1 MSIVVKMN
9 RDYSPI
15 ANKGANNNE
24 NARKTVDARS
34 LKVGDRA
41 GLIDAK
47 KENARNKA
55 MKLISDAWGRDEE
68 ATKMREKLGE
78 LKKEAFAEYADWKGK
93 VEYADVQKAELKEK
107 YGITND
113 SAEQKDL
120 ELLTKYQNNMM
131 GVSQDEFSEE
141 EIERLKELQTAELT
155 DYQKEAIS
163 INRQQV
169 LAKQEMR
176 TAESKLIS
184 LTQNIKDAK
193 VDQLKSQDML
203 NAANAAED
211 IMEAA
216 NKEIKGLLIQD
227 GIDEVNEKAEETA
240 EQIKENGEKR
250 EEQEERIEEA
260 KEERKEQEE
269 IIENSVEK
277 DRLDM
282 NTKASVNTASQVKDA
297 QVRIQKIMD
306 ENNMISED
314 IKGIKIDVL
323 ASLAIPDVPLESQ
336 QKIVA
341 TLDKEQNILV
351 SQRSQLSALDDLIK
365 ARFVEMFGDP
375 VSNPMRWETIILEEC
390 LERIDNGKSFVCS
403 DKPRTGKDPAVLKL
417 SAATYGD
424 YRPQEN
430 KALLDPNQ
438 FIDAAEVHAGDLLFT
453 RKNTP
458 ELVGM
463 AAYVSKTPPKL
474 MMPDLIFRL
483 VPNERINPVF
493 LWQLINCRE
502 FRPFIQTISGGS
514 AKSMSN
520 ISKERLGK
528 ISIICPPRFEQ
539 DKLNPIIQQID
550 KSKSAIQRP
559 LIR

>member
-9 RDYSPI
+9 TDYS
-15 ANKGANNNE
+15 AVLAAGKGKSE
-24 NARKTVDARS
+24 DARKTIDARE

-47 KENARNKA
+47 RENARNKA
-55 MKLISDAWGRDEE
+55 MKLISDAWGHDEE

-163 INRQQV
+163 INRQQA

-203 NAANAAED
+203 NAVNAAED

-240 EQIKENGEKR
+240 EQIKENAERR

-282 NTKASVNTASQVKDA
+282 NVKASANTDAQVKDA
-297 QVRIQKIMD
+297 QIRIQKIMD
-306 ENNMISED
+306 ENNMINED
-314 IKGIKIDVL
+314 IKGIKID
-323 ASLAIPDVPLESQ
+323 
-336 QKIVA
+336 
-341 TLDKEQNILV
+341 LD
-351 SQRSQLSALDDLIK
+351 
-365 ARFVEMFGDP
+365 F
-375 VSNPMRWETIILEEC
+375 
-390 LERIDNGKSFVCS
+390 
-403 DKPRTGKDPAVLKL
+403 
-417 SAATYGD
+417 
-424 YRPQEN
+424 
-430 KALLDPNQ
+430 
-438 FIDAAEVHAGDLLFT
+438 
-453 RKNTP
+453 
-458 ELVGM
+458 
-463 AAYVSKTPPKL
+463 
-474 MMPDLIFRL
+474 
-483 VPNERINPVF
+483 
-493 LWQLINCRE
+493 
-502 FRPFIQTISGGS
+502 
-514 AKSMSN
+514 
-520 ISKERLGK
+520 
-528 ISIICPPRFEQ
+528 
-539 DKLNPIIQQID
+539 
-550 KSKSAIQRP
+550 
-559 LIR
+559 

>member
-269 IIENSVEK
+269 IIENSIEK

-306 ENNMISED
+306 ENNMINED
-314 IKGIKIDVL
+314 IKGIKID
-323 ASLAIPDVPLESQ
+323 
-336 QKIVA
+336 
-341 TLDKEQNILV
+341 LD
-351 SQRSQLSALDDLIK
+351 
-365 ARFVEMFGDP
+365 F
-375 VSNPMRWETIILEEC
+375 
-390 LERIDNGKSFVCS
+390 
-403 DKPRTGKDPAVLKL
+403 
-417 SAATYGD
+417 
-424 YRPQEN
+424 
-430 KALLDPNQ
+430 
-438 FIDAAEVHAGDLLFT
+438 
-453 RKNTP
+453 
-458 ELVGM
+458 
-463 AAYVSKTPPKL
+463 
-474 MMPDLIFRL
+474 
-483 VPNERINPVF
+483 
-493 LWQLINCRE
+493 
-502 FRPFIQTISGGS
+502 
-514 AKSMSN
+514 
-520 ISKERLGK
+520 
-528 ISIICPPRFEQ
+528 
-539 DKLNPIIQQID
+539 
-550 KSKSAIQRP
+550 
-559 LIR
+559 